1 VEGSP
6 DVGFG
11 AEARYGETSGR
22 RKAMVDASDSIVIDR
37 PVEEVFAYVTN
48 VVNDPA
54 WHTDM
59 LDAQQAS
66 DGPIG
71 VGTVWHARFKPS
83 MGISEGDMEVV
94 TFEPDRL
101 QVMKGDIG
109 PMHPTLTYRLESSNG
124 GTRFTR
130 RVQIRVSGWMKVFSP
145 MMGIMLPRQNKGF
158 LANLK
163 RVMEQRPS

>member
-1 VEGSP
+1 
-6 DVGFG
+6 
-11 AEARYGETSGR
+11 
-22 RKAMVDASDSIVIDR
+22 MVDVSDSVVIHR

-48 VVNDPA
+48 VGNDPA
-54 WHTDM
+54 WHTDV
-59 LDAQQAS
+59 LEARQTS

-94 TFEPDRL
+94 GFEPDRL

-109 PMHPTLTYRLESSNG
+109 SMHPTLTYQLEPSNG
-124 GTRFTR
+124 GTKFTR
-130 RVQIRVSGWMKVFSP
+130 WVQIRTSGWMKILSP
-145 MMGIMLPRQNKGF
+145 MMGMMLPKQNRGF

-163 RVMEQRPS
+163 RVLEHHGS

>member
-1 VEGSP
+1 
-6 DVGFG
+6 
-11 AEARYGETSGR
+11 
-22 RKAMVDASDSIVIDR
+22 MVVASDSIVIDR

-48 VVNDPA
+48 VVNDPT
-54 WHTDM
+54 WHTDV
-59 LDAQQAS
+59 LEARQAS

-109 PMHPTLTYRLESSNG
+109 PMHPTLTYQLEPSNG

-130 RVQIRVSGWMKVFSP
+130 RVQIQVSGWMKVFSP
-145 MMGIMLPRQNKGF
+145 MMGMMLPKQNKGF

-163 RVMEQRPS
+163 RVLEQRPS